1 MAVNLLKKNSLA
13 LVASL
18 LLAGHVQATELLNSS
33 YDVSRELFAAL
44 NPPFEQQWAKDNG
57 GDKLTI
63 KQSHAGSSKQALA
76 ILQGLKAD
84 VVTYNQV
91 TDVQILHD
99 KGKLIPADWQSRLPN
114 NSSPFYSTMGFLVRK
129 GNPKNIHDWNDLVR
143 SDVKLIFPN
152 PKTSGNARYTYLAAW
167 GAADKADGGD
177 KAKTEQFMTQFLKN
191 VEVFD
196 TGGRGATTTFA
207 ERGLGDVLISFESEV
222 NNIRKQ
228 YEAQGFEVVIPKTN
242 ILAEF
247 PVAWVD
253 KNVQANGTEKAAK
266 AYLNWLYSPQAQTI
280 ITDYYYRVNNPEVMD
295 KLKNKFPQTEL
306 FRVEDKFGSWP
317 EVMKTHFTP
326 QVVAAYKVT
335 LLSAFVASIF
345 NGVFGLLMAWI
356 LTRYRFPG
364 RTLLDALMDLPFALP
379 TAVAG
384 LTLASLFS
392 VNGFYGEWL
401 AKFDIKVTYTWLG
414 IAVAM
419 AFTSIPFVVRTVQ
432 PVLEELGPEYEE
444 AAETLGATR
453 WQSFCKVVLPELSP
467 ALVAGVALSFTRSLG
482 EFGAVIFIAGNIAWK
497 TEVTSL
503 MIFVR
508 LQEFDYPAASA
519 IASVILAASL
529 LLLFSINTLQSRFGR
544 RVVGH

>member
-1 MAVNLLKKNSLA
+1 MAVKSLKKGYLA
-13 LVASL
+13 LAASM
-18 LLAGHVQATELLNSS
+18 LLAAQAQATELLNSS

-57 GDKLTI
+57 GDTLTI

-99 KGKLIPADWQSRLPN
+99 KGNLIPADWQSRLPN

-177 KAKTEQFMTQFLKN
+177 KAKTEQFMTQFL
-191 VEVFD
+191 
-196 TGGRGATTTFA
+196 GATTTFA

-253 KNVQANGTEKAAK
+253 KNVKANGTEKAAK
-266 AYLNWLYSPQAQTI
+266 AYLNWLYTPQAQTI
-280 ITDYYYRVNNPEVMD
+280 IT
-295 KLKNKFPQTEL
+295 
-306 FRVEDKFGSWP
+306 SWP
-317 EVMKTHFTP
+317 EVMKTHF
-326 QVVAAYKVT
+326 
-335 LLSAFVASIF
+335 AS
-345 NGVFGLLMAWI
+345 GGE
-356 LTRYRFPG
+356 
-364 RTLLDALMDLPFALP
+364 LDKL
-379 TAVAG
+379 
-384 LTLASLFS
+384 
-392 VNGFYGEWL
+392 
-401 AKFDIKVTYTWLG
+401 
-414 IAVAM
+414 
-419 AFTSIPFVVRTVQ
+419 
-432 PVLEELGPEYEE
+432 
-444 AAETLGATR
+444 
-453 WQSFCKVVLPELSP
+453 
-467 ALVAGVALSFTRSLG
+467 
-482 EFGAVIFIAGNIAWK
+482 
-497 TEVTSL
+497 
-503 MIFVR
+503 
-508 LQEFDYPAASA
+508 
-519 IASVILAASL
+519 LAA
-529 LLLFSINTLQSRFGR
+529 GR
-544 RVVGH
+544 K

>member
-114 NSSPFYSTMGFLVRK
+114 NSSPFYSTMGFLVR
-129 GNPKNIHDWNDLVR
+129 

-177 KAKTEQFMTQFLKN
+177 KGKTEQFMTQFLKN

-266 AYLNWLYSPQAQTI
+266 SYLNWLYSPQAQTI

-295 KLKNKFPQTEL
+295 KLKDKFPQTEL

-317 EVMKTHFTP
+317 EVMKTHFT
-326 QVVAAYKVT
+326 
-335 LLSAFVASIF
+335 S
-345 NGVFGLLMAWI
+345 GGE
-356 LTRYRFPG
+356 
-364 RTLLDALMDLPFALP
+364 LDKL
-379 TAVAG
+379 
-384 LTLASLFS
+384 
-392 VNGFYGEWL
+392 
-401 AKFDIKVTYTWLG
+401 
-414 IAVAM
+414 
-419 AFTSIPFVVRTVQ
+419 
-432 PVLEELGPEYEE
+432 
-444 AAETLGATR
+444 
-453 WQSFCKVVLPELSP
+453 
-467 ALVAGVALSFTRSLG
+467 
-482 EFGAVIFIAGNIAWK
+482 
-497 TEVTSL
+497 
-503 MIFVR
+503 
-508 LQEFDYPAASA
+508 
-519 IASVILAASL
+519 LAA
-529 LLLFSINTLQSRFGR
+529 GR
-544 RVVGH
+544 N